1 METLTREEWSVALA
15 PLWKEYF
22 MTEEEPD
29 IKESDMLPPL
39 LGFLD
44 MLRECRKPEGFL
56 EHYNLSDVTVVT
68 IHCKQLFALFGDDA
82 YECFVVGYEHYLRSL
97 GLALCMLRHEEE
109 VAASE
114 YELHPRP
121 RLEMNVVKINVR
133 VVGLEPETSIGD
145 LRAHVVDQFVCVTG
159 TVTRVNAIKPL
170 VVHCEFLCERCEGVT
185 YRYFPDG
192 KYDPPPS
199 CNTCRSKAALLPNRS
214 AAKTVDFQKI
224 KIQEVDNGDAAAG
237 RIPRM
242 VEVELMEDLVDSCV
256 PGNIVT
262 ICGAVKAVNSEVHN
276 GRYGKQAQANSLYV
290 LYIVAN
296 SVVNLNQTETTSKE
310 DSVEFSTQDLDAI
323 FKIAHMDRVFDRLIH
338 SFCPG
343 IYRNELVK
351 AGLLLALFGGT
362 NKREENAVFARS
374 DSHVLLVGDPGL
386 GKSQMLRAV
395 SMITPRGIYV
405 GGNTATTTGLTVTMV
420 KDSSGDYALEA
431 GALVLADQG
440 VCCIDEFDKMAC
452 DYQALLEAMEQQSIS
467 IAKAGIVCNLNARTS
482 VIAAANPSGGHYNR
496 GRSVSENL
504 KMKAALLSRFDLI
517 FVLLDRPDA
526 SRDQMLSEHVMHNHL
541 ASRHKRQRRDSQIV
555 PTHAQDE
562 GAPATMKQRL
572 IANWADFHDEPI
584 SLYHIRRYI
593 AYARKYIHPQL
604 SQEAK
609 QYLQDKYLQMRSDAE
624 TSSDGIPI
632 TMRQLESLI
641 RLAQARAKIE
651 LQEIVTVEHAHDV
664 VEIMQEC
671 LLDTYTTEE
680 GNLDFGR
687 SGGMSLAKKVKAYVA
702 RLKKS
707 AVQRNNQMFS
717 MEELL
722 QVANSIALQVD
733 DFRDFIEI
741 LRNECF
747 VLKQGPNIYKVQI

>member
-1 METLTREEWSVALA
+1 
-15 PLWKEYF
+15 
-22 MTEEEPD
+22 
-29 IKESDMLPPL
+29 
-39 LGFLD
+39 
-44 MLRECRKPEGFL
+44 
-56 EHYNLSDVTVVT
+56 
-68 IHCKQLFALFGDDA
+68 
-82 YECFVVGYEHYLRSL
+82 
-97 GLALCMLRHEEE
+97 
-109 VAASE
+109 
-114 YELHPRP
+114 
-121 RLEMNVVKINVR
+121 
-133 VVGLEPETSIGD
+133 
-145 LRAHVVDQFVCVTG
+145 
-159 TVTRVNAIKPL
+159 
-170 VVHCEFLCERCEGVT
+170 
-185 YRYFPDG
+185 
-192 KYDPPPS
+192 
-199 CNTCRSKAALLPNRS
+199 
-214 AAKTVDFQKI
+214 
-224 KIQEVDNGDAAAG
+224 
-237 RIPRM
+237 
-242 VEVELMEDLVDSCV
+242 
-256 PGNIVT
+256 
-262 ICGAVKAVNSEVHN
+262 
-276 GRYGKQAQANSLYV
+276 
-290 LYIVAN
+290 
-296 SVVNLNQTETTSKE
+296 
-310 DSVEFSTQDLDAI
+310 
-323 FKIAHMDRVFDRLIH
+323 
-338 SFCPG
+338 
-343 IYRNELVK
+343 
-351 AGLLLALFGGT
+351 
-362 NKREENAVFARS
+362 
-374 DSHVLLVGDPGL
+374 
-386 GKSQMLRAV
+386 
-395 SMITPRGIYV
+395 
-405 GGNTATTTGLTVTMV
+405 
-420 KDSSGDYALEA
+420 
-431 GALVLADQG
+431 
-440 VCCIDEFDKMAC
+440 MAC

-467 IAKAGIVCNLNARTS
+467 IAKAGIVCNLNARAS

-604 SQEAK
+604 SHEAK

-651 LQEIVTVEHAHDV
+651 LHEIVTVEHAHDV

>member
-1 METLTREEWSVALA
+1 
-15 PLWKEYF
+15 
-22 MTEEEPD
+22 
-29 IKESDMLPPL
+29 
-39 LGFLD
+39 
-44 MLRECRKPEGFL
+44 
-56 EHYNLSDVTVVT
+56 
-68 IHCKQLFALFGDDA
+68 
-82 YECFVVGYEHYLRSL
+82 
-97 GLALCMLRHEEE
+97 
-109 VAASE
+109 
-114 YELHPRP
+114 
-121 RLEMNVVKINVR
+121 
-133 VVGLEPETSIGD
+133 
-145 LRAHVVDQFVCVTG
+145 
-159 TVTRVNAIKPL
+159 
-170 VVHCEFLCERCEGVT
+170 
-185 YRYFPDG
+185 
-192 KYDPPPS
+192 
-199 CNTCRSKAALLPNRS
+199 
-214 AAKTVDFQKI
+214 
-224 KIQEVDNGDAAAG
+224 
-237 RIPRM
+237 
-242 VEVELMEDLVDSCV
+242 
-256 PGNIVT
+256 
-262 ICGAVKAVNSEVHN
+262 
-276 GRYGKQAQANSLYV
+276 
-290 LYIVAN
+290 
-296 SVVNLNQTETTSKE
+296 
-310 DSVEFSTQDLDAI
+310 
-323 FKIAHMDRVFDRLIH
+323 MDRVFDRLIH

-467 IAKAGIVCNLNARTS
+467 IAKAGIVCNLNARAS

-604 SQEAK
+604 SHEAK

-651 LQEIVTVEHAHDV
+651 LHEIVTVEHAHDV

>member
-1 METLTREEWSVALA
+1 VEVEVFIERLGKSEKRKSHTAYFTVINLNIGQLKDPIKTGLFVDEDDQESMRLLLKAQRRWAGDKKQAKSDMLTREEWSVALA
-15 PLWKEYF
+15 PLWKEYY
-22 MTEEEPD
+22 MTDDDSD
-29 IKESDMLPPL
+29 INDAEMLPAL
-39 LGFLD
+39 LGFKD
-44 MLRECRKPEGFL
+44 MLSESRKPDRFL
-56 EHYNLSDVTVVT
+56 AHYNLSDADVVMVP
-68 IHCKQLFALFGDDA
+68 CKHLFSLFGDDA
-82 YECFVVGYEHYLRSL
+82 YDCFVVGYDHYLRSL

-109 VAASE
+109 LDASE
-114 YELHPRP
+114 YDIHPRP
-121 RLEMNVVKINVR
+121 RLEMNAEKINVR

-145 LRAHVVDQFVCVTG
+145 LKAHVVDHFVSVTG

-170 VVHCEFLCERCEGVT
+170 VVQCEFLCEKCEGVT
-185 YRYFPDG
+185 QRYFPDG
-192 KYDPPPS
+192 KYDPPAA
-199 CNTCRSKAALLPNRS
+199 CGTCRSKSTLIPNRS

-242 VEVELMEDLVDSCV
+242 VEVELTEDLVDSCV
-256 PGNIVT
+256 PGSIVT
-262 ICGAVKAVNSEVHN
+262 ICGAVKAVNSE
-276 GRYGKQAQANSLYV
+276 
-290 LYIVAN
+290 
-296 SVVNLNQTETTSKE
+296 
-310 DSVEFSTQDLDAI
+310 DLDAI
-323 FKIAHMDRVFDRLIH
+323 CKIAHDDHVFDRLVH

-351 AGLLLALFGGT
+351 AGLLLALFGGAQ
-362 NKREENAVFARS
+362 KKEDNAVFTRS

-386 GKSQMLRAV
+386 GKSQVGGSDLPTQMLRAV
-395 SMITPRGIYV
+395 SMITPRGVYV

-431 GALVLADQG
+431 GALVLADQVG

-496 GRSVSENL
+496 SRSVSENL
-504 KMKAALLSRFDLI
+504 KMKAAL
-517 FVLLDRPDA
+517 VRPH
-526 SRDQMLSEHVMHNHL
+526 SSEPNDMTL
-541 ASRHKRQRRDSQIV
+541 
-555 PTHAQDE
+555 
-562 GAPATMKQRL
+562 KQRL
-572 IANWADFHDEPI
+572 VANFPTMHENPI

-604 SQEAK
+604 SPEARH
-609 QYLQDKYLQMRSDAE
+609 YLQHKYLQMRSDAD
-624 TSSDGIPI
+624 TSADGIPI

-651 LQEIVTVEHAHDV
+651 LQDIVTVQHAYDV

-702 RLKKS
+702 RLRKCV
-707 AVQRNNQMFS
+707 VQRNSQLFS
-717 MEELL
+717 MDELL
-722 QVANSIALQVD
+722 QVANSMALQVD
-733 DFRDFIEI
+733 DFRDFVEI

-747 VLKQGPNIYKVQI
+747 VLKQGLNVYKVQI